1 MKGTAFWTSLVAL
14 SALPASAM
22 AQAISTTGG
31 ILPRATPAP
40 SADMGILSLVM
51 TGAAVGVVLLL
62 RKRKA

>member
-1 MKGTAFWTSLVAL
+1 MKGTAFLTSLVAL

-22 AQAISTTGG
+22 AQSTISS

-40 SADMGILSLVM
+40 STDMGILSLVM
-51 TGAAVGVVLLL
+51 IGAAVGVVLLL